1 MELEGGILMEL
12 ENIVYNIKDI
22 EKNIFDYNIN
32 NVMKDILSQVDLIYN
47 LANKLNADAISR
59 INNVLKYVTIAL
71 ENKDYLLLADLLEYE
86 LKTILVTF
94 DKE

>member
-1 MELEGGILMEL
+1 
-12 ENIVYNIKDI
+12 
-22 EKNIFDYNIN
+22 
-32 NVMKDILSQVDLIYN
+32 MKDILSQVDLIYN